1 MLTVTLGPSLL
12 GERSGPAL
20 SGKNHRCSM
29 SLSMRALVAM
39 PSTHTHRKL
48 RGFAGLQ
55 ATYMRAQ
62 CRSLKSA
69 AL

>member
-1 MLTVTLGPSLL
+1 MLTVTLGPTA

-20 SGKNHRCSM
+20 SPITAAA

-55 ATYMRAQ
+55 ALTCARSAFIKERA
-62 CRSLKSA
+62 L
-69 AL
+69 